1 MRALIIPL
9 RSDLDT
15 ASARNNGKCEKRAR
29 YGKDELFAASL
40 LILCDKSRPMQ
51 SRQTTSPTSEVNGC
65 QRFIVQ
71 SSAKRWFQGLVNFV
85 SARAYHFCL
94 ALPAEFTQPGN
105 HLLAELCTSIPLDF
119 GLSGGEKRL
128 RQRWWHQR
136 TTVKRQ
142 VAPAQF
148 RAARRLHLEGMQR
161 YIRLWFTHTRPIYTP
176 PYITDVG

>member
-1 MRALIIPL
+1 MVL
-9 RSDLDT
+9 S
-15 ASARNNGKCEKRAR
+15 
-29 YGKDELFAASL
+29 
-40 LILCDKSRPMQ
+40 ILCPRDVTEWNS
-51 SRQTTSPTSEVNGC
+51 
-65 QRFIVQ
+65 FISLHIGTVQ
-71 SSAKRWFQGLVNFV
+71 GSAKRQSPGLVNV
-85 SARAYHFCL
+85 VPALAYHFCL

-119 GLSGGEKRL
+119 GLSGGGKRL
-128 RQRWWHQR
+128 RWQLWHLR

-142 VAPAQF
+142 VAPVQF